1 MNFLLKISVYL
12 FIFTSLTSCITLKD
26 LKYLQEDENLVLNQE
41 GLIKENIEPYRLR
54 VDDIVKIYVETS
66 DPDAN
71 LLFGANNLQQG
82 NTSTSSSTN
91 SNNNSGGG
99 FYMTG
104 LQIQYDGFINAY
116 GLGQIQAAGNTLD
129 QLKKTVQ
136 QKLDKLYQPG
146 KAIARV
152 YLEGINFTILGEV
165 QQPGNK
171 SVPKYRLNLIEAL
184 AYSGDF
190 TQLADRKNIHLIRQ
204 YPEGQKRVT
213 LDITKENVMNS
224 PYFYLHPNDII
235 IIDPRKEKV
244 TGVGGG
250 TTLGDVTQVLSITVQ
265 AITMYLFFKS
275 L

>member
-1 MNFLLKISVYL
+1 MNFLQKLSIYL
-12 FIFTSLTSCITLKD
+12 LIIFSLNSCITLKD
-26 LKYLQEDENLVLNQE
+26 LKYLQEDENLVLNQD

-54 VDDIVKIYVETS
+54 IDDVVKIYIETS

-71 LLFGANNLQQG
+71 LLFGPNNIQQNG
-82 NTSTSSSTN
+82 SSTTN
-91 SNNNSGGG
+91 SSNNNSGGG
-99 FYMTG
+99 FYMNG
-104 LQIQYDGFINAY
+104 LQIQYDGYINAY
-116 GLGQIQAAGNTLD
+116 GLGQIQASGNTLD
-129 QLKKTVQ
+129 QLKKAIQ

-152 YLEGINFTILGEV
+152 YLEGINFTIMGEV

-171 SVPKYRLNLIEAL
+171 TVQKYRLNLIEAL
-184 AYSGDF
+184 AQSGDF
-190 TQLADRKNIHLIRQ
+190 TQLADRTNIHLIRQ

-235 IIDPRKEKV
+235 IVDPRKEKV
-244 TGVGGG
+244 TGIGGG